1 MKNTSYILALS
12 YMLLSCTGFLDEKP
26 TKAIDTPG
34 SLESLQAMLDYG
46 TLNFNSGMNIMLADE
61 YFSDDAGYLSFNPW
75 HQRLYLW
82 KADPF
87 ELDDMIFEWRD
98 SYNQIQLANLVL
110 ESWEKNEERNS
121 SAGKQIRGSALF
133 YRAAAYY
140 NLYSLYLAGPNLESR
155 GLNTQI
161 PIRNSTSIT
170 LSPELAGTEEIKM
183 LIDKDLEEADGL
195 LAEDSEFLTQPSM
208 RAIKALK
215 ARVYLSWRA
224 YDKALIAAKEAIGL
238 GLELMDYKD
247 YDPTLTY
254 PFEEFNKE
262 TLWYARSGTSFRS
275 QSGFQVDSTLY
286 SFYDSTDLRKSLFYT
301 IRPAGYVNFRGSY
314 TGGITHFTG
323 LAANEVYLIY
333 AECLIRFGE
342 LDQAGQVLNEL
353 LVKRYDA
360 DFIPVDFTEET
371 QALETVLLERR
382 KELPFRGLRWTDL
395 RRLNAEEHFQETLK
409 RSYDGQEYL
418 LEPNSEQYILPIPAR
433 ELSFY

>member
-1 MKNTSYILALS
+1 MKKTSYILALAC
-12 YMLLSCTGFLDEKP
+12 MLISCSGFLDERP
-26 TKAIDTPG
+26 SKAIDTPG
-34 SLESLQAMLDYG
+34 SLESLQSMLDYG
-46 TLNFNSGMNIMLADE
+46 TMNFSSGMNIMLADE
-61 YFSDDAGYLSFNPW
+61 YFTDDAGFLSFNPW
-75 HQRLYLW
+75 HQNLYLW

-87 ELDDMIFEWRD
+87 ELEDMIFEWRD

-133 YRAAAYY
+133 YRAVAYY

-247 YDPTLTY
+247 YDPSITY
-254 PFEEFNKE
+254 PIKQFNKE
-262 TLWYARSGTSFRS
+262 TIWYARSGTSFSS
-275 QSGFQVDSTLY
+275 QSGFQVDDDLY
-286 SFYDSTDLRKSLFYT
+286 ALYDSSDL
-301 IRPAGYVNFRGSY
+301 
-314 TGGITHFTG
+314 
-323 LAANEVYLIY
+323 
-333 AECLIRFGE
+333 
-342 LDQAGQVLNEL
+342 
-353 LVKRYDA
+353 
-360 DFIPVDFTEET
+360 
-371 QALETVLLERR
+371 
-382 KELPFRGLRWTDL
+382 
-395 RRLNAEEHFQETLK
+395 
-409 RSYDGQEYL
+409 
-418 LEPNSEQYILPIPAR
+418 
-433 ELSFY
+433 